1 MLPNLSMFMK
11 NVYKFLS
18 VCLTLLVLT
27 VSAAYAQKTVTGTV
41 LDEYGMG
48 LPGVSILVKGTTNGT
63 ATDIDG
69 KYSLNVPNDQATL
82 VFSFIGYTTVE
93 QAVGARSV
101 VDLTMNPD
109 ERTLT
114 ELVVTGY
121 SIDSRRETT
130 GAISTV
136 SPKDLTV
143 IPTGNIEQ
151 TLQGRVSGV
160 TVITNGQPGTS
171 SIIRVRG
178 FGAFGGNEPLY
189 IVDGLPTGSTDFLN
203 PDDIEST
210 TVLKDAAAASI
221 YGARAAN
228 GVIVYTTKRG
238 ARDKKLRVDYNG
250 MYGITDPGTGLD
262 MLNPQGYADITWL
275 AEKNTAALQNR
286 APAYGH
292 PQFGTGAS
300 PVMPY
305 YLSSISRNPTT
316 GAFSVLSGQPGPFTA
331 AQIEQQREWYNINPA
346 ACTIRQFTRAVT
358 GEGTDWY
365 AALTRFAPL
374 QRHSLGFNGGSETSR
389 FFIGLGVQDQS
400 GIMIGNEF
408 KRYSLRANSEFDVT
422 KRIRIGQNFQSTYR
436 QVLGQQGGTGGLGV
450 SDD

>member
-1 MLPNLSMFMK
+1 MYMK
-11 NVYKFLS
+11 NVYKILS
-18 VCLTLLVLT
+18 VCLTLLVLS
-27 VSAAYAQKTVTGTV
+27 VSSAYAQKTVTGKV
-41 LDEYGMG
+41 LDEFGLG
-48 LPGVSILVKGTTNGT
+48 LPGVSILVKGTTTGT

-69 KYSLNVPNDQATL
+69 KYSLSVPNDQATL
-82 VFSFIGYTTVE
+82 VFSFIGYAAVE
-93 QAVGARSV
+93 QVVGPRSV
-101 VDLTMNPD
+101 IDVSMKPD

-130 GAISTV
+130 GAIATV
-136 SPKDLTV
+136 NPKDLTV
-143 IPTGNIEQ
+143 IPTGNVEQ

-189 IVDGLPTGSTDFLN
+189 IVDGLPVESTDFLN

-250 MYGITDPGTGLD
+250 MYGVTTPGVGLD
-262 MLNPQGYADITWL
+262 MTNPQDYADLTWL

-286 APAYGH
+286 APSYGH
-292 PQFGTGAS
+292 PQLGTGAT

-305 YLSSISRNPTT
+305 YLSVITRNPQT
-316 GAFSVLSGQPGPFTA
+316 GAFGVVSGQPGPLTQ
-331 AQIEQQREWYNINPA
+331 AQIDQQREWYNVEPTLGTVRQLVRA
-346 ACTIRQFTRAVT
+346 AT

-365 AALTRFAPL
+365 NAITRNAPL
-374 QRHSLGFNGGSETSR
+374 HRHSLGFNGGSETSR
-389 FFIGLGVQDQS
+389 FYVGFGLQEQD
-400 GIMIGNEF
+400 GILTNNKF
-408 KRYSLRANSEFDVT
+408 RRYSLRANSEFAET
-422 KRIRIGQNFQSTYR
+422 Q
-436 QVLGQQGGTGGLGV
+436 
-450 SDD
+450 